1 MRTTNIDPDHGLASL
16 DLEISGRILKIR
28 RFNYNAFDIAGIGLG
43 NQLVPK
49 EEGNE
54 PEESKNFFHFNKVMP
69 TQPSGAP
76 KVHFRFTFSL
86 KILSTTLHV
95 HWMRRDLRLAD
106 NRALSSALEQAEPND
121 CVAVAFIFDQNILKR
136 LEHKNDRR
144 VAFLH
149 RELQRLSDELKNLGG
164 RLLVGHGDPQAV
176 WKQWMADWH
185 GQGIELKSVHVGRD
199 YEPYAQQRDRDMAE
213 FFLNNHVT
221 FKGVKD
227 SVILEKSEVT
237 KDDGKPYTV
246 FTPYSR
252 KWRKTLTPTDFAEAP
267 SIHLAQSAHWL
278 EPQDARMPSLSE
290 MGFETCPEL
299 DDLVPPR
306 NIETEV
312 LDAYGAKRDFPAI
325 PGTSRL
331 SLHLRFGTMGIRQA
345 LRAGLE
351 HSEKWTTELI
361 WRDFYQMIIY
371 HFPHSVEGSF
381 RPAYDAIPW
390 DNNEA
395 HFAAWCAGKTG
406 YPLVDAGMRELNA
419 TGFMHNRV
427 RMVVASFLCKHLLT
441 DWRWGERYFAAKL
454 LDFDLA
460 SNVGGWQWASGSG
473 CDAAPYFRVFNPTSQ
488 LEKFDKEL
496 RYVRKWIPEYGTPA
510 YPDPIVDHKTARQ
523 RAIDTYQSVLKPS
536 A

>member
-1 MRTTNIDPDHGLASL
+1 
-16 DLEISGRILKIR
+16 
-28 RFNYNAFDIAGIGLG
+28 
-43 NQLVPK
+43 
-49 EEGNE
+49 
-54 PEESKNFFHFNKVMP
+54 
-69 TQPSGAP
+69 
-76 KVHFRFTFSL
+76 
-86 KILSTTLHV
+86 
-95 HWMRRDLRLAD
+95 MRRDLRLAD
-106 NRALSSALEQAEPND
+106 NRALQSAIEHANSTD
-121 CVAVAFIFDQNILKR
+121 CVGVAFIFDQNILER
-136 LEHKNDRR
+136 LEDKADRR

-149 RELQRLSDELKNLGG
+149 RELQAIQKELQTRGG
-164 RLLVGHGDPQAV
+164 QLMVGYGDPKDV
-176 WKQWMADWH
+176 WAGWIETWKAQNV
-185 GQGIELKSVHVGRD
+185 ELKSVHVGRD
-199 YEPYAQQRDRDMAE
+199 YEPYAQKRDRSMAD
-213 FFLNNHVT
+213 FFAGHDVA

-227 SVILEKSEVT
+227 SVILEKNEVT

-252 KWRKTLTPTDFAEAP
+252 KWRKTLTASDYAEAP
-267 SIHLAQSAHWL
+267 SLALAKEAAWL
-278 EPQDARMPSLSE
+278 NTPGIELPSLAS
-290 MGFETCPEL
+290 MGFEVCPDL
-299 DDLVPPR
+299 DELVPPR
-306 NIETEV
+306 TISSDV
-312 LDAYGAKRDFPAI
+312 LDAYGAKRDFPAV

-331 SLHLRFGTMGIRQA
+331 SLHLRFGTIGIRQA
-345 LRAGLE
+345 LRAGLQ

-371 HFPHSVEGSF
+371 HFPHSVEGSY

-395 HFAAWCAGKTG
+395 HFEAWCAGKTG

-496 RYVRKWIPEYGTPA
+496 RYVRKWVPEYGTSA
-510 YPDPIVDHKTARQ
+510 YPEPIVEHKSARQ